1 MIPGVSVVGGWVE
14 TVSVE
19 TKGGMCGG
27 RVNRS
32 SSVVA
37 STVTGPAVVAV
48 GFVSKPPLI

>member
-1 MIPGVSVVGGWVE
+1 MIPGVSVEGGWVE
-14 TVSVE
+14 T
-19 TKGGMCGG
+19 TGGICGG
-27 RVNRS
+27 RVNKL